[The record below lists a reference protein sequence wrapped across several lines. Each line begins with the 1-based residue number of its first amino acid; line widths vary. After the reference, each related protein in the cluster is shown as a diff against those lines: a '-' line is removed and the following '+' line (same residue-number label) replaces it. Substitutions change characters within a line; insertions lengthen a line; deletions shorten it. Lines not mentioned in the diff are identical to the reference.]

1 MRYLLSGAAQRVFD
15 SSFPFG
21 TLTVNLLGCIIIGF
35 LWAMFVFYP
44 VSPSVRI
51 FVLVGFVGAF
61 TTFSTFALE
70 TLNLLMDGEVRYALF
85 NIVFSNVFGLVF
97 VFAGFTLANLIIKL
111 VR

>member
-1 MRYLLSGAAQRVFD
+1 MRYLLSGAAQRLLD

-21 TLTVNLLGCIIIGF
+21 TLAVNLLGCLIVGF
-35 LWAMFVFYP
+35 LWAMFTFYP
-44 VSPSVRI
+44 VSPNVRT
-51 FVLVGFVGAF
+51 FVLIGFVGAF

-70 TLNLLMDGEVRYALF
+70 TLNLLMDGEIKYALL
-85 NIVFSNVFGLVF
+85 NIIFSNVLGLVC